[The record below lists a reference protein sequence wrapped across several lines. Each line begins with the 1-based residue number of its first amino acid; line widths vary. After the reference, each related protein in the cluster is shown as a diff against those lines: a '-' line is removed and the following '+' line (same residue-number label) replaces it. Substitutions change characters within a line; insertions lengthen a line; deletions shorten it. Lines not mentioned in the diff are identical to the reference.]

1 VTSPWLL
8 TALLLL
14 SVAALGML
22 IRAVLATLRA
32 ARLFDVP
39 LLESQRVE
47 FPTAGPVVLCME
59 GPRFTPR
66 FRKLRY
72 ELRLPE
78 GTAIAGH
85 RILFRTV
92 ASGIAKARVTLRTY
106 DLPHAG
112 HYLLDIH
119 GLEPTDV
126 NAPHHRIVFMRP
138 HLARSVALVVGITF
152 VSMLAIASLVFLLLS
167 VMPTAAAIDP
177 GRATGYV
184 QVHGERIELREAFAH
199 LHRNPAGGLPFTP
212 ELRVV
217 LADREVAQASLAGLD
232 ALPVLELARIGQV
245 RGLLIRLDPDDP
257 GTLLITLLS
266 PPRTAGDPPVTL
278 RHTGPR
284 GEVIRQMQLSPQRV
298 AGDIVCPP
306 ATDLQCSAHFSAP
319 VFNE

>member
-1 VTSPWLL
+1 MPSPWLL
-8 TALLLL
+8 PVLFLL

-32 ARLFDVP
+32 ARLCDVP
-39 LLESQRVE
+39 LLASQQVE
-47 FPTAGPVVLCME
+47 FPTSGRVVLCME

-66 FRKLRY
+66 FRKLTY
-72 ELRLPE
+72 ELRLPD

-92 ASGIAKARVTLRTY
+92 TSGISKARVTLRTY

-112 HYLLDIH
+112 RYRLDIH
-119 GLEPTDV
+119 ALEPTDV
-126 NAPHHRIVFMRP
+126 NAPQHRIVFMRP
-138 HLARSVALVVGITF
+138 HLARSVALVVGITV
-152 VSMLAIASLVFLLLS
+152 VSMLAIASLVFFLLS

-177 GRATGYV
+177 GRVTGYV
-184 QVHGERIELREAFAH
+184 QIDGERIELREAFAH
-199 LHRNPAGGLPFTP
+199 LHRNPAGELPFTP

-217 LADREVAQASLAGLD
+217 LADREIPQESLAGLE
-232 ALPVLELARIGQV
+232 ALPVLELARTGRV

-257 GTLLITLLS
+257 GTLLITLLA
-266 PPRTAGDPPVTL
+266 PPRTSGDPLVTR
-278 RHTGPR
+278 RHTGTR
-284 GEVIRQMQLSPQRV
+284 AEVIRQLQLSPQRV

-306 ATDLQCSAHFSAP
+306 TPDLQCSAHFSAP

>member
-1 VTSPWLL
+1 MPSPWLL
-8 TALLLL
+8 SALFLL
-14 SVAALGML
+14 SVAALCML

-32 ARLFDVP
+32 ARLCDVP
-39 LLESQRVE
+39 LLANQQVE
-47 FPTAGPVVLCME
+47 FPTAGRVVLCME

-66 FRKLRY
+66 FRKLTY
-72 ELRLPE
+72 ELRLPD

-92 ASGIAKARVTLRTY
+92 TSGISKTRVTLRTY

-112 HYLLDIH
+112 RYRLDIH
-119 GLEPTDV
+119 SLEPTDV
-126 NAPHHRIVFMRP
+126 NAPQHRIVFMRP

-152 VSMLAIASLVFLLLS
+152 VSMLAIASLVFFLLS

-177 GRATGYV
+177 GRVTGYV
-184 QVHGERIELREAFAH
+184 QVDGERIELREAFAH
-199 LHRNPAGGLPFTP
+199 LHRNPAGELPFTP

-217 LADREVAQASLAGLD
+217 LADREIRQESLAGLE
-232 ALPVLELARIGQV
+232 ALPVLELARTGQV

-257 GTLLITLLS
+257 GTLLITLLA
-266 PPRTAGDPPVTL
+266 PPPTLGDPLITR
-278 RHTGPR
+278 RHTGQR
-284 GEVIRQMQLSPQRV
+284 GEVIRQLQLSRQRI

-306 ATDLQCSAHFSAP
+306 APDLQCSAHFSAP